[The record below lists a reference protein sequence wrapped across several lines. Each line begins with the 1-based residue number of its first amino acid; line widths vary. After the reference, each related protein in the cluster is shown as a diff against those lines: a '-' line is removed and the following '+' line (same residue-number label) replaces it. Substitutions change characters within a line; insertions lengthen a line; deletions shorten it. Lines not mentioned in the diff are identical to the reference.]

1 MKRNGFE
8 RELVMEK
15 RGEKEKKIKVDKKL
29 FPLTNSS

>member
-15 RGEKEKKIKVDKKL
+15 RGEKKKIKVDKKL